1 MADCAAALLSVLV
14 QGISGEAYNL
24 ANPHSKLTI
33 AELAEKIAVAGHNRV
48 VFEIPDAVDL
58 ANQSP
63 IPKQVLNSAKIEKLG
78 WRPAFEVEE
87 GICHT
92 LDILRGL

>member
-1 MADCAAALLSVLV
+1 M
-14 QGISGEAYNL
+14 
-24 ANPHSKLTI
+24 TI